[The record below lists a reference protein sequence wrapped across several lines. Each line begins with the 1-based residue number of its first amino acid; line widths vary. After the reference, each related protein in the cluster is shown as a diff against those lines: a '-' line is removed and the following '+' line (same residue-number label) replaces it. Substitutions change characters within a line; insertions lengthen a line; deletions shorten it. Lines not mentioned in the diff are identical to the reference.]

1 MVITAQLVSHLR
13 SALDHLCDPD
23 KLHHNS
29 LAPLLGVAGRVDTPV
44 ILRQILIAAIES
56 LQPKTDVPRHSPVWR
71 AYNVLLYRYVQQ
83 RTQRDVADQMAL
95 SVRHLR
101 REQEAALEMLARQ
114 LWARFDLGAE
124 LGVSRG
130 KDPPSA
136 SREAGLAVNENSA
149 WLRDSALSAP
159 ANIAQVLAEVLRL
172 ARPLAVQHGVHMQI
186 TLPDTLPDVAV
197 HASALQQALLSLLPV
212 AMHRSPGGRV
222 LIAAKST
229 LWNVEVEVLATS
241 PRPGP
246 RPILN
251 DDITNLDMARRLVN
265 VYGGKLTLSSSEAPF
280 AAWFILPALERLL
293 VLAIDNNEDA
303 LQLLK
308 RYTSGTRY
316 RLVGTRDPEEA
327 LSLVEKTSPGIIVL
341 DVMMQQVDG
350 WELLGRLR
358 QYPLTARVPI
368 VVCTI
373 RAQAELALSLGAS
386 GLLWKP
392 VSQQTFLGALDRQI
406 LIGRQDLD

>member
-1 MVITAQLVSHLR
+1 MITAQVVSHLR
-13 SALDHLCDPD
+13 SALDHLYNPD
-23 KLHHNS
+23 KLYHNS
-29 LAPLLGVAGRVDTPV
+29 LALLLGVAGREDTLV

-56 LQPKTDVPRHSPVWR
+56 LQPKIDVPHHSPVWR
-71 AYNVLLYRYVQQ
+71 AYNVLFYRYVQQ

-101 REQEAALEMLARQ
+101 REQEAALEMLAHQ
-114 LWARFDLGAE
+114 LWAQFELGAK
-124 LGVSRG
+124 LGVSRD

-136 SREAGLAVNENSA
+136 FWGAGLTVNENSA

-222 LIAAKST
+222 LISAKST
-229 LWNVEVEVLATS
+229 LWNMEVEVLATS
-241 PRPGP
+241 PHPGP
-246 RPILN
+246 RPVLN

-293 VLAIDNNEDA
+293 VLAIDNEDA

-316 RLVGTRDPEEA
+316 RLVGTRDPKEA

-350 WELLGRLR
+350 WELLGHLR
-358 QYPLTARVPI
+358 QYSLTAHVPI

-386 GLLWKP
+386 DLLRKP
-392 VSQQTFLGALDRQI
+392 VSQQTFLGALDRQV
-406 LIGRQDLD
+406 LMGHQDLD

>member
-1 MVITAQLVSHLR
+1 MITAQVVSHLR
-13 SALDHLCDPD
+13 SALDHLYNPD
-23 KLHHNS
+23 KLYHNS
-29 LAPLLGVAGRVDTPV
+29 LALLLGVAGRVDTPV

-56 LQPKTDVPRHSPVWR
+56 LQPKIDVPRRSPVWR
-71 AYNVLLYRYVQQ
+71 AYNVLFYRYVQQ
-83 RTQRDVADQMAL
+83 RTQRDVAVQMAL

-114 LWARFDLGAE
+114 LWAQFEPGAK

-130 KDPPSA
+130 KDPPSV
-136 SREAGLAVNENSA
+136 SWEAGLAVNENSA

-159 ANIAQVLAEVLRL
+159 ANIAKVLAEVLRL
-172 ARPLAVQHGVHMQI
+172 ARPLAVQYGVQMQI
-186 TLPDTLPDVAV
+186 TLPDALPDVAV

-212 AMHRSPGGRV
+212 AMHRPAGGRV
-222 LIAAKST
+222 LISAKST
-229 LWNVEVEVLATS
+229 LWNMEVEVLANST
-241 PRPGP
+241 RPGP
-246 RPILN
+246 RPVLD
-251 DDITNLDMARRLVN
+251 DDITNLDMARRMVN

-280 AAWFILPALERLL
+280 AAWLILPALERLL
-293 VLAIDNNEDA
+293 VLAIENNEDA

-341 DVMMQQVDG
+341 DVMMPEVDG
-350 WELLGRLR
+350 WNLLGRLR
-358 QYPLTARVPI
+358 QHPLTAQVPI

-373 RAQAELALSLGAS
+373 HALAELALSLGAS
-386 GLLWKP
+386 DFLWKP
-392 VSQQTFLGALDRQI
+392 VSQQTFLGALDRHI